1 MLGSIRSYFSPRGMK
16 KREVTPLA
24 EGTEV
29 KSETATTATATAT
42 AAGSKDASSETTP
55 DRAVSDMKTKDET
68 IKQEQQANKAE
79 ITEAMLKE
87 EQALEAQTAAAHKKR
102 MDDFRKQEA
111 SSSSSSA
118 GQSQT
123 EEEKKRFQRLQALMD
138 KSKIYTSIL
147 AEKLQQRQ
155 VEMMSSATTPAGTP
169 APEEEEAPVPA
180 VPVPVKKTTRGRK
193 KGAASKKAKEE
204 KARGVASALAQGEE
218 GDSGVNA
225 TATPSASARQ
235 PELVTGG
242 ILKDYQ
248 LAGLEWMV
256 SLYENGLNGI
266 LADEMGLG
274 KTLQTIAFLAFLRG
288 KGIHG
293 PFLVVAPLST
303 LSNWVSEFHRFTPD
317 IPVCLYHGSPEDR
330 ADIRAKYF
338 GKTNAASFPVIVTS
352 YEMITAAKD
361 RGYLAKVG
369 WKYVIVDEAHRL
381 KNFNSALMR
390 ELKSYYSDN
399 RLLLTGTPLQNN
411 LAELWSL
418 LNFLLPEIFGDLDEF
433 QSWFDFSALQEE
445 EGGGNIAQHAS
456 VVSSLHSI
464 LKPFLLRRMKVDVLG
479 DSLPPKREYLLYA
492 PLTKKQNEIYQAT
505 LKGEL
510 HSYLLKEYVAIE
522 AVSAEDVGE
531 DDFLESTQ
539 KKIETRKRKIQEVD
553 DGADS
558 PARRSKRALKEVNYG
573 ADSMSDQAFVDLALA
588 IENGEVEEEEEEI
601 VMSASEEALK
611 RAQRLLKAQRLQMS
625 FMQLRKAANHP
636 YLFDLWP
643 TRPGTEEYLIN
654 HDTVNLSGK
663 MLLLN
668 RMLEA
673 LFAKDHKVL
682 VFSQFTTMLDVIQV
696 WAEQLKGWP
705 TYRIDGEV
713 IQEDRREMIKDFQNP
728 DSKSGVNLF
737 LLSTRAGGLGINLTA
752 ADTVVIFDSD
762 WNPQQDLQAMDRAHR
777 IGQKKPVVVYRFAS
791 ANTIETRL
799 LAAAESK
806 RQLEKLVI
814 RKGKFKSLLA
824 PGGNEKE
831 NDEPDLAEILRRE
844 AEKINIKDQHDE
856 ILTDEQL
863 AKLMDRSPEAYENA
877 KKGLEGHIGGAF
889 KIVETK
895 SDQIANA

>member
-1 MLGSIRSYFSPRGMK
+1 MLGSIRSYFSPRHMNK
-16 KREVTPLA
+16 PEATPPA
-24 EGTEV
+24 DAAKVAGDEGTGV
-29 KSETATTATATAT
+29 KSETATTATATE
-42 AAGSKDASSETTP
+42 SKDASSETKP
-55 DRAVSDMKTKDET
+55 DQAMSDTKEIKDENV
-68 IKQEQQANKAE
+68 KEERQETKGSV
-79 ITEAMLKE
+79 ITEEMLKE
-87 EQALEAQTAAAHKKR
+87 EQALEAETAAAHKKR
-102 MDDFRKQEA
+102 MEEFRKQE
-111 SSSSSSA
+111 SSA
-118 GQSQT
+118 GQT

-155 VEMMSSATTPAGTP
+155 VEMSSTTTPAGSVVGTP
-169 APEEEEAPVPA
+169 APEEAPA
-180 VPVPVKKTTRGRK
+180 PVKKTRGRK
-193 KGAASKKAKEE
+193 KGAKKAKEE

-218 GDSGVNA
+218 DSGVNA

-242 ILKDYQ
+242 VLKDYQ

-274 KTLQTIAFLAFLRG
+274 KTLQTIAFIAFLRG
-288 KGIHG
+288 KGING

-317 IPVCLYHGSPEDR
+317 IPVCLYHGAPEDR
-330 ADIRAKYF
+330 ADIRTKYF
-338 GKTNAASFPVIVTS
+338 RKTNDASFPVIVTS

-369 WKYVIVDEAHRL
+369 WKYIIVDEAHRL

-510 HSYLLKEYVAIE
+510 HSYLLKEYVAME
-522 AVSAEDVGE
+522 AVSEEDVGE
-531 DDFLESTQ
+531 EDFLESAQ

-558 PARRSKRALKEVNYG
+558 SALRSKRALKEVNYG
-573 ADSMSDQAFVDLALA
+573 ADSMSDQAYVDLALA
-588 IENGEVEEEEEEI
+588 IENGEVAEEEEEI
-601 VMSASEEALK
+601 VLSASEEVLK

-643 TRPGTEEYLIN
+643 TKPGTDEYLSN

-673 LFAKDHKVL
+673 LFAKGHKVL
-682 VFSQFTTMLDVIQV
+682 IFSQFTTMLDVIQV

-705 TYRIDGEV
+705 TSRIDGEV

-752 ADTVVIFDSD
+752 ADTVIIFDSD

-777 IGQKKPVVVYRFAS
+777 IGQKRPVIVYRFAS

-824 PGGNEKE
+824 SDGNEKE

-844 AEKINIKDQHDE
+844 AENINVKDQHDE

-877 KKGLEGHIGGAF
+877 KKGLEGHMGGAF